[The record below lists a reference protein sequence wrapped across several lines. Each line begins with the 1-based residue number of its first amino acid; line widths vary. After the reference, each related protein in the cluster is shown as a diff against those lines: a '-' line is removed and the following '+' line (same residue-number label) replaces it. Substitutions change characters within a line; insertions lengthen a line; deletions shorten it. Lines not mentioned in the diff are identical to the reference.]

1 MPKCRSST
9 LIAVLGGLFV
19 SGCYQ
24 GEWRLGTEVPVSM
37 TSRLHTVRSV
47 ETWELSE
54 PGSGTVVKL
63 KATSTQRCRLAMYG
77 KSSRT
82 DTGTFER
89 LGGNWWKGA
98 AIVTGIA
105 GGAGVGIG
113 LGGMIT
119 QLEPKYGGPIT
130 YATGGAIAAG
140 GIASCL
146 ASISNGS
153 KVRYAFCG
161 ILTGFGASI
170 LAGGALSTIPGSST
184 GTTGT
189 GTGSGSSSSASSS
202 ASLVDLQTFQTILT
216 AGGGLVGVSILTGII
231 GQAWQGNEDRIRTV
245 DTPSATIWDDQQ
257 SESACNAPSPLQ
269 ARGATL
275 NITVENV
282 PSGPGSDEKPLKVR
296 VQPVGPGPQMVDLRW
311 IRQALPSCGILTA
324 KVVPDV
330 VYPPY
335 ADDYAPTV
343 GPDLI
348 GKSVRPI
355 FTQVLPPDGV
365 SIEPLVSPLK
375 TPPPPNKNVLHGIS
389 PETLKQIDRVCS
401 GEAPVAARPKLP
413 TIPIVPALPKPEVPS
428 DPVNVVTASKPPVA
442 VEEPGLTPGLQLGL
456 PIDGEQV
463 EAECSRQAQQA
474 RLQDCE
480 LQCGRNL
487 QLSSCLAEYRP
498 CVAVAK
504 TATQPLRERA
514 LCEVTWNDC
523 LDRKSVSSS
532 SFRSCTEACADAN
545 TPSLCR
551 ERKPRRL
558 AP

>member
-1 MPKCRSST
+1 MLSCRASM
-9 LIAVLGGLFV
+9 LLVALGGLGV

-37 TSRLHTVRSV
+37 TSRLHSVRSV
-47 ETWELSE
+47 ETWELGE
-54 PGSGTVVKL
+54 AGGGTVVKL
-63 KATSTQRCRLAMYG
+63 KATSTPRCRLAMYG

-98 AIVTGIA
+98 SIITGIA

-153 KVRYAFCG
+153 KARYAFCG

-189 GTGSGSSSSASSS
+189 GTGSGTSSSAAATS
-202 ASLVDLQTFQTILT
+202 SLVDLQTFQTILM
-216 AGGGLVGVSILTGII
+216 AGGGMVGVSILTGII
-231 GQAWQGNEDRIRTV
+231 GHAWQGNEDRIRTV
-245 DTPSATIWDDQQ
+245 DSPSAAIWDDQQ

-269 ARGATL
+269 ARSATL

-282 PSGPGSDEKPLKVR
+282 QSGPGSDEKPLKVR

-311 IRQALPSCGILTA
+311 IRQALPSCGILTV

-335 ADDYAPTV
+335 SDDYTPTV

-348 GKSVRPI
+348 GKSVRPL

-365 SIEPLVSPLK
+365 PIEPLVSPLK
-375 TPPPPNKNVLHGIS
+375 TPPPTNKSVLHGIL
-389 PETLKQIDRVCS
+389 PETLRQIDRVCS
-401 GEAPVAARPKLP
+401 GEVPVAVKPKLP
-413 TIPIVPALPKPEVPS
+413 PIPVAPQLPPPEVPS
-428 DPVNVVTASKPPVA
+428 DPAKIVTAPKPAPA
-442 VEEPGLTPGLQLGL
+442 IEEPELTPGLHLGGAMEG
-456 PIDGEQV
+456 DSA
-463 EAECSRQAQQA
+463 EADCGRLAQQA

-487 QLSSCLAEYRP
+487 QVTSCLAEYRP

-504 TATQPLRERA
+504 TASQPLRERS
-514 LCEVTWNDC
+514 LCEVTWHEC
-523 LDRKSVSSS
+523 LDRKGVASGT
-532 SFRSCTEACADAN
+532 FRSCTEACADAN
-545 TPSLCR
+545 TPSVCR
-551 ERKPRRL
+551 ERKPQRL